1 MLTKTFGMEGNRIM
15 EQINAIFS
23 TFMVFFYLGVGIY
36 LLFYFESQWDK
47 ALVNLMGGTFVFFGI
62 FRAFRAYSKIVEF
75 SSQGKRKNNGKYLK
89 TD

>member
-1 MLTKTFGMEGNRIM
+1 LLTKTFGMEGNRIM

-23 TFMVFFYLGVGIY
+23 TFMVFFYLGIGIY

-62 FRAFRAYSKIVEF
+62 FRAFRAYAKIVEAF
-75 SSQGKRKNNGKYLK
+75 FTGKNEE
-89 TD
+89 